1 MGLLDLFRKKPSGSA
16 QTAKERLRI
25 IVAQER
31 AQRNTPDYLP
41 VLKREILEVIRRYVQ
56 VDSDA
61 IQINVEKDEQ
71 QEVLELSISLPTD
84 ER

>member
-1 MGLLDLFRKKPSGSA
+1 MGLLDLFRKKPAGSA

-61 IQINVEKDEQ
+61 IQINVEKDDQ